1 MSKPSAD
8 DVYKGL
14 GELVQETWSYQVEE
28 SINKKRKL
36 SPNVS
41 VLDLSFAE
49 DIKPGDTSVLLFAAE
64 ILVRFDIDGTK
75 IGEKLENLSITV
87 RDLADYI
94 IAELNA

>member
-49 DIKPGDTSVLLFAAE
+49 DIKPGDIPVVLFAAE

-75 IGEKLENLSITV
+75 IDEKLENLSMTV